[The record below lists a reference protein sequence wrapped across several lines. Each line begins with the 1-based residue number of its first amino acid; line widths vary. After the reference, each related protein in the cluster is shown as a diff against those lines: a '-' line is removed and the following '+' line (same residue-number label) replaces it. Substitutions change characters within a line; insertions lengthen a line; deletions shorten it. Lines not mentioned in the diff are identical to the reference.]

1 MAKRSGYSTLD
12 YILGGLAGGLR
23 GYGEDKERRKLEAE
37 RAEERAALQEERRAS
52 RERQE
57 MLDRV
62 MLSDRGYEP
71 ARELSEVTDRNVDMP
86 HRLLRPTAEQR
97 YDMPDFATDVSPLQ
111 RALETASSGRPT
123 ETVGGQ
129 RMVRTMTPME
139 EAEQERSSAALSGR
153 MEAQGRAQTH
163 RGQYDTLAATYPG
176 FPLPPYNPTL
186 NISTLE
192 NSARR
197 YEEEQYKIAG
207 EGRAAA
213 RSTRG
218 GADGLSAD
226 SLGLPLSAFN
236 NMMDAIER
244 GKEQPDRT
252 GLSTI
257 RVPYSEAEKR
267 RIVNQ
272 YVELYSQTRDLE
284 SFDRGAEQFDSPR
297 RRSEELALSNLSDQ
311 EQPIQRPATSEPS
324 LAQILLERF
333 EAEESEAEMPALPDT
348 SAPVVATPQGLGGAP
363 SSPNTLEMRQ
373 TVDELKARM
382 EAETLPARRRELFR
396 EIRELESQIRAS
408 DMSSLRDQFG
418 NYRSRG
424 GGR

>member
-37 RAEERAALQEERRAS
+37 REAERAALQEERRAS

-97 YDMPDFATDVSPLQ
+97 YDMPDFTTQDASPLQ

-163 RGQYDTLAATYPG
+163 RGKYDTIRQAYPQ
-176 FPLPPYNPTL
+176 FNLPPYDPNM
-186 NISTLE
+186 
-192 NSARR
+192 
-197 YEEEQYKIAG
+197 
-207 EGRAAA
+207 
-213 RSTRG
+213 
-218 GADGLSAD
+218 D
-226 SLGLPLSAFN
+226 LGV
-236 NMMDAIER
+236 IESVA
-244 GKEQPDRT
+244 KQQ
-252 GLSTI
+252 
-257 RVPYSEAEKR
+257 AEP
-267 RIVNQ
+267 V
-272 YVELYSQTRDLE
+272 
-284 SFDRGAEQFDSPR
+284 RGAAPQEPPTRIRELRILQEMFPDADP
-297 RRSEELALSNLSDQ
+297 EELAAAVGFEFGRPGQQPSGPRMPGSTVEKIALNNAIVESSD
-311 EQPIQRPATSEPS
+311 EILGRLDSETGGALGLRFKTPLVGS
-324 LAQILLERF
+324 LLERTG
-333 EAEESEAEMPALPDT
+333 SEADQALRAQISNIGSQLLQARSGAAISAAEFERLSPFVPAISDNPEMVKAKLKSLSTELRRINNAYNEAFGTQQGSVRYPPD
-348 SAPVVATPQGLGGAP
+348 S
-363 SSPNTLEMRQ
+363 
-373 TVDELKARM
+373 
-382 EAETLPARRRELFR
+382 
-396 EIRELESQIRAS
+396 LESI
-408 DMSSLRDQFG
+408 L
-418 NYRSRG
+418 NEVYR
-424 GGR
+424 